1 MKMKLMKSVMSLIMA
16 VALLFGA
23 GVETNAAEL
32 SKQNDDDCFIING
45 NIKVPMYTDYYNPE
59 TGEYLRWKDTVD
71 SKGTIA
77 KTFEFRIRYSVT
89 SAKFTISSTSVYVD
103 SSAWYENA
111 AGNPVSGGDG
121 HRYTID
127 VFATFVG
134 DSLQCDIGGTESGTL
149 TGFTSG
155 NQYRVR
161 ITNNDALPYS
171 TYYLVGVGTIT
182 NM

>member
-16 VALLFGA
+16 VVLLFGA
-23 GVETNAAEL
+23 GAETNAAEL

-89 SAKFTISSTSVYVD
+89 SAKFTISSTSVYVN
-103 SSAWYENA
+103 SSAWYEDG
-111 AGNPVSGGDG
+111 AGNPHMGDDG

-127 VFATFVG
+127 VYGGFV
-134 DSLQCDIGGTESGTL
+134 DRSIQCDIGGTESGTL
-149 TGFTSG
+149 SGFTSG
-155 NQYRVR
+155 NKYRVR
-161 ITNNDALPYS
+161 ITNNDDLPYS
-171 TYYLVGVGTIT
+171 TYYLGGVGTIT